1 MLWQY
6 LAACGR
12 KENPRGVTY
21 VIKEVDGSF
30 KGRIAVQICSGSCV
44 KGKRC
49 SSLHGQTAIGPRWKG
64 IPKPL
69 CPVGGNLISK
79 KRTLASD
86 RQEYGASCNHAWSMV
101 ATSV

>member
-44 KGKRC
+44 KVRGA
-49 SSLHGQTAIGPRWKG
+49 L
-64 IPKPL
+64 L
-69 CPVGGNLISK
+69 CTDK
-79 KRTLASD
+79 
-86 RQEYGASCNHAWSMV
+86 QQ
-101 ATSV
+101 